1 MRRSL
6 FTTSIL
12 VAAALFSQLP
22 VNSEVTIPGA
32 YSQRASDVGDFKQTN
47 PRAQFAEGGK
57 DFCAPT
63 CLSDYLMWL
72 GKNGYPSLLP
82 AGAND
87 EEVQIALIKKLA
99 SSDYMGTDPNS
110 GTSPQQIMVGLKK
123 YITDNGYVI
132 KSLSY
137 QGFRPASKEFFT
149 GLSTPSLSW
158 LKAGSI
164 APKCCWLNIGWYNWD
179 EDSDTYTRTG
189 GHWMALVGYGS
200 NAKKQINPSTIIVHD
215 PIPRFGPEKT
225 NIYIDLQKL
234 NSGTL
239 TGNYKGLPR
248 TADGFYWYE
257 SYTDGAKLREFKT
270 YYGIIDGGIV
280 LELAEPTSPRS

>member
-1 MRRSL
+1 MTRPLIALSVL
-6 FTTSIL
+6 M
-12 VAAALFSQLP
+12 AAALLSQLP
-22 VNSEVTIPGA
+22 VSSEVAIPVS
-32 YSQRASDVGDFKQTN
+32 YSQRMNDVSDFKQTN
-47 PRAQFAEGGK
+47 PHAQFAEGGK

-72 GKNGYPSLLP
+72 GKNGYPALLP
-82 AGAND
+82 AGDND

-99 SSDYMGTDPNS
+99 SSDYLGTDPNS

-123 YITDNGYVI
+123 YITESGYVI

-137 QGFRPASKEFFT
+137 QGFRPATKEFFA
-149 GLSTPSLSW
+149 GISTPSLTW

-189 GHWMALVGYGS
+189 GHWMALVGYGN
-200 NAKKQINPSTIIVHD
+200 NAKKQTSPSTIIVHD
-215 PIPRFGPEKT
+215 PIARFGLDKT

-248 TADGFYWYE
+248 MADGFHWYE
-257 SYTDGAKLREFKT
+257 NYTDGVKSREFKT

-280 LELAEPTSPRS
+280 LELAEPAPPRS